1 MSQTDHIGYLADYP
15 IYGTIA
21 NINAFAMGAKMINPR
36 AMIHLEWSRINHWS
50 AVTSPRWRRFRS
62 SLARI

>member
-1 MSQTDHIGYLADYP
+1 MADYP

-50 AVTSPRWRRFRS
+50 GRHLSDNGGGPASFPV
-62 SLARI
+62 RI